1 VRIHPECYPCFLR
14 QTYNTLKLLTQ
25 DEEVQEKLLK
35 EIMGKLAQYKG
46 EDPPPKVSLIVYGTI
61 AQRLGVTDPYR
72 EKKLE
77 CNRMAL
83 ELYPRLKE
91 MVRRAPDPLFMA
103 VKVAIVGNIIDF
115 GVGRTFKLETG
126 EALEK
131 LDLVV
136 SHYARFR
143 QDLERARRILYI
155 GDNAGEV
162 VFDRVLIEE
171 MGEKEVIFAVRSVPI
186 INDATLEDAKE
197 AGIDQAARVIESG
210 SWVPGTLLGES
221 TPEFKDLF
229 FNADMVISKGQGNF
243 ETLDDAPRA
252 IYFLLRAKCDVV
264 AQLLGVE
271 VGSTLLIKGGLTL
284 AR

>member
-14 QTYNTLKLLTQ
+14 QTHSTLKLLTQ
-25 DEEVQEKLLK
+25 DEEVQEALLK

-46 EDPPPKVSLIVYGTI
+46 EDPPPKVSQIVYGTI
-61 AQRLGVTDPYR
+61 ARRLGVTDPYR

-103 VKVAIVGNIIDF
+103 VKVAIAGNIIDF

-136 SHYARFR
+136 SHYASFR

-186 INDATLEDAKE
+186 INDVTLEDAKE

-210 SWVPGTLLGES
+210 SRVPGTLLGES

-284 AR
+284 A

>member
-1 VRIHPECYPCFLR
+1 MRIHPECYPCFLR
-14 QTYNTLKLLTQ
+14 QTYSTLKLLTQ
-25 DEEVQEKLLK
+25 DEEVQETLLK

-46 EDPPPKVSLIVYGTI
+46 EDPPPKVSQIVYGTI
-61 AQRLGVTDPYR
+61 ARRLGVTDPYK

-83 ELYPRLKE
+83 ELYPHLKE

-103 VKVAIVGNIIDF
+103 VKVAIAGNIIDF
-115 GVGRTFKLETG
+115 GVGRTFELETG

-143 QDLERARRILYI
+143 EDLKRARRILYI

-171 MGEKEVIFAVRSVPI
+171 MEGKEVTFAVRSVPI
-186 INDATLEDAKE
+186 INDVTLEDAKE
-197 AGIDQAARVIESG
+197 AGMDQVARVIESG
-210 SWVPGTLLGES
+210 SRVPGTLLGES

-243 ETLDDAPRA
+243 ETLDDAPRP

-271 VGSTLLIKGGLTL
+271 VGSTLLIKGGLTP
-284 AR
+284 A